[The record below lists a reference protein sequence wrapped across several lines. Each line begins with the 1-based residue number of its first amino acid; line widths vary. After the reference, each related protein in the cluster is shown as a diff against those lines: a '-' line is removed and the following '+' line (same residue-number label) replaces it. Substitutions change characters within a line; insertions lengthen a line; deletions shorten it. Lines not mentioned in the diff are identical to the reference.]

1 MKKIKNYIESDL
13 AKKKIS
19 RYKFWAIK
27 DESGITIATS
37 EDDSSKSFGEHLDEI
52 IELNVDAEV
61 QIKFGVNEQ
70 SARQNN
76 PIFVKINETIE
87 WIEPEDEEVKINGVP
102 HKVDKNGNVNIN
114 LTTPEMPTPERVEFV
129 QQDNIDFEIQL
140 KGIKQEFELRD
151 EKREIEMQN
160 KLYEQTLKFKEMLL
174 SERESRIAEREQ
186 ILAQQESELT
196 DKEVELQGNIKGIL
210 KQVPSVLGGIIKE
223 FISDPKTSALGNV
236 EEEEKETPKPK
247 KEKPQTKV
255 EFTFEEEDEDLSEE
269 EFDEGFEEE
278 ETEEQEE
285 TTENNND
292 QTE

>member
-1 MKKIKNYIESDL
+1 MKKIKNYIESEL

-27 DESGITIATS
+27 DDSGITIATS
-37 EDDSSKSFGEHLDEI
+37 EDDSSKSFEEHLDEI

-76 PIFVKINETIE
+76 PIFVRINETIE
-87 WIEPEDEEVKINGVP
+87 WVEPEDEEVKINGVP

-114 LTTPEMPTPERVEFV
+114 LTTQHDSPASERVEFV

-174 SERESRIAEREQ
+174 SERESRISEREQ
-186 ILAQQESELT
+186 IIAQQESELV
-196 DKEVELQGNIKGIL
+196 DKETELQGNLKGIL
-210 KQVPSVLGGIIKE
+210 KQVPSVLGGLIKE
-223 FISDPKTSALGNV
+223 FIVEPKAAALGDV
-236 EEEEKETPKPK
+236 PEEAPKPK
-247 KEKPQTKV
+247 NTKPQSKV
-255 EFTFEEEDEDLSEE
+255 EFTIEEDEEEFEEDFEEDLNESESEE
-269 EFDEGFEEE
+269 GEENKDEL
-278 ETEEQEE
+278 T
-285 TTENNND
+285 ND
-292 QTE
+292 QTEA

>member
-27 DESGITIATS
+27 DEGGITIATS

-87 WIEPEDEEVKINGVP
+87 WVEPEDEEVKINGVP

-196 DKEVELQGNIKGIL
+196 DKEVELQGNLKGIL

-223 FISDPKTSALGNV
+223 FITEPKASALGNV
-236 EEEEKETPKPK
+236 DEENETPKPK

-255 EFTFEEEDEDLSEE
+255 EFSFEEEDEEE
-269 EFDEGFEEE
+269 EFEEAFEDE
-278 ETEEQEE
+278 ETEEQESEESTE
-285 TTENNND
+285 TNND
-292 QTE
+292 QTEQ

>member
-19 RYKFWAIK
+19 RYKFWAVK

-70 SARQNN
+70 SARQNT

-87 WIEPEDEEVKINGVP
+87 WVEPEDEEVKINGVP

-114 LTTPEMPTPERVEFV
+114 LTTPEMPTQERVEFV
-129 QQDNIDFEIQL
+129 QQENLDFEVQL
-140 KGIKQEFELRD
+140 KGIKKEFELRD

-174 SERESRIAEREQ
+174 SERESRISEREQ
-186 ILAQQESELT
+186 LLAQQESELS
-196 DKEVELQGNIKGIL
+196 DKEVELQGNIKGII

-223 FISDPKTSALGNV
+223 FISDPSTASLGNV
-236 EEEEKETPKPK
+236 EEEENEEAPEKPVKPK
-247 KEKPQTKV
+247 TKV
-255 EFTFEEEDEDLSEE
+255 EFSFED
-269 EFDEGFEEE
+269 EEE
-278 ETEEQEE
+278 ELSEVDLEDESEE
-285 TTENNND
+285 TSQNNND
-292 QTE
+292 QSPE